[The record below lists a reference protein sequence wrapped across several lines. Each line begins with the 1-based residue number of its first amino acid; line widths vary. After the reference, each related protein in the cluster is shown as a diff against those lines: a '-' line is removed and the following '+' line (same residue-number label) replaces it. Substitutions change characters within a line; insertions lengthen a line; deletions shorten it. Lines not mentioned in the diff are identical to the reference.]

1 MPPYNGKRFRN
12 MYLPGQKEPFKLSRT
27 KIELFL
33 DCPKCFYLDRR
44 LGVSR
49 PSFPAFTLNSAVDVL
64 LKKEFDAHRVKKEA
78 HPLMK
83 QYEIDAIPF
92 EHEKMD
98 EWRENFK
105 GVQYLHEPTNFLV
118 FGAVDD
124 IWINPKGELIVV
136 DYKATSKDEKP
147 NLDGFWQQAYKRQME
162 VYQWLLRKNGF
173 TVSDTGYF
181 VYVNG
186 RRDNEAFDG
195 KLEFDVDVIPYTG
208 DDSWVEKTLPQAKA
222 TLENDTIPEASA
234 ECEYCN
240 YRRAARDTQLNAKRL
255 QERKKEETEK
265 ETLF

>member
-1 MPPYNGKRFRN
+1 MPQYKRARNLYIPGGKT
-12 MYLPGQKEPFKLSRT
+12 PFKISRT

-33 DCPKCFYLDRR
+33 NCNKCFYLDRR
-44 LGVSR
+44 FGVSR
-49 PSFPAFTLNSAVDVL
+49 PSFPAFTLNSAVDAL
-64 LKKEFDAHRVKKEA
+64 LKKEFDIHRVKKEA
-78 HPLMK
+78 HPLMTE
-83 QYEIDAIPF
+83 YGIDAVPF
-92 EHEKMD
+92 QHEKMD

-124 IWINPKGELIVV
+124 IWVTPEGELMVV

-173 TVSDTGYF
+173 RVSNTGYF

-208 DDSWVEKTLPQAKA
+208 DDSWIETALAGAKK
-222 TLENDTIPEASA
+222 TLENDIVPEPAD
-234 ECEYCN
+234 ECEYCE
-240 YRRAARDTQLNAKRL
+240 YRKAARDTQMNAKRF
-255 QERKKEETEK
+255 QEQKKNTENK